1 VTRHDAVPL
10 RTSLKQGKRQKP
22 VPHHRP
28 ALTGRKSSMGEF
40 LRALFSPLR
49 LPGLGVL
56 QIWIPLI
63 NRTHKSGLELQAG
76 PDGAILQGGYSEF
89 WMKNVPSHWFEVR
102 RQQMLYWA
110 LMFLIIALIAAFLGF
125 AGVAT
130 AAAGIAK
137 ILFYIFLI
145 VFLVTLIMGLG
156 RRGTR
161 V

>member
-1 VTRHDAVPL
+1 
-10 RTSLKQGKRQKP
+10 
-22 VPHHRP
+22 
-28 ALTGRKSSMGEF
+28 M
-40 LRALFSPLR
+40 
-49 LPGLGVL
+49 
-56 QIWIPLI
+56 
-63 NRTHKSGLELQAG
+63 NRTRKSGLELQAG

-89 WMKNVPSHWFEVR
+89 WMNNEPAHCFEVS
-102 RQQMLYWA
+102 RQPMLYWA

-137 ILFYIFLI
+137 ILFYIFLVI
-145 VFLVTLIMGLG
+145 FLVTLIMGLG